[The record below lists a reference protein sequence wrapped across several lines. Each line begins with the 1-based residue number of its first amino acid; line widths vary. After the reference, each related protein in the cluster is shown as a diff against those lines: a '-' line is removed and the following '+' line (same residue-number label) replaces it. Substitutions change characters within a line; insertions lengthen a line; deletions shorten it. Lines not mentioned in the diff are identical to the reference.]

1 MTEPRAGDAPF
12 VETPDPHDLARCEAA
27 WLDLAARA
35 AEPNVFAE
43 GAFLVPALLRLAPT
57 GRVTTLL
64 VWSDAAQSALIGVA
78 ALEFSRL
85 PLGLARVWQSEQAG
99 LAAIALDRDAAERA
113 LSAILAWIGRE
124 RRGVL
129 GLLLP
134 CVETNGAIDR
144 AVHALATRE
153 SLRLET
159 LNARRRAALP
169 AGPTPLFEAG
179 LDKKRRKEWARQRRR
194 LAERGRVESRDAD
207 GAGGVEAFLALEE
220 KGWKGARGSALG
232 ADAAR
237 AAFTRE
243 MLARFAA
250 RGQLRIHS
258 LSLDGEPIAI
268 GLALRSGAR
277 AFYWKT
283 AYDERFSEY
292 SPGLQLTLD
301 LSRRLECEPG
311 LTLID
316 SCAISGHPMI
326 ERLWRAR
333 LELVDLALA
342 LRAGQAHGFA
352 LGLAAAKAK
361 TRLKDLAKRALNR
374 LLRRK
379 RS

>member
-194 LAERGRVESRDAD
+194 LAERGRVELRDAD

-311 LTLID
+311 LTLVD

-342 LRAGQAHGFA
+342 LRAGPARGFA